1 MRSRLTTFG
10 MLLALRKAGLAG
22 KVHFVG
28 FDASDKLVGAVR
40 AGEIDALDFGA
51 KESASEGQDF
61 QVEDSCH
68 GAPYALVSTVTFSL
82 ISKDIGG
89 AIAKLGYDQV
99 CGEVAR

>member
-1 MRSRLTTFG
+1 MSNPIAKGSFVRRHLLTCEN
-10 MLLALRKAGLAG
+10 L
-22 KVHFVG
+22 
-28 FDASDKLVGAVR
+28 SS
-40 AGEIDALDFGA
+40 GEIDALDFGA
-51 KESASEGQDF
+51 KASASEGQDF